1 MALHIE
7 IQDMYCLDSINLVG
21 NPVVN
26 TCPELANIRCNE
38 DAIQAGFA
46 KYFGGSGG
54 GATAALGSSPS
65 TA

>member
-1 MALHIE
+1 
-7 IQDMYCLDSINLVG
+7 MYCLDSINLVG

-46 KYFGGSGG
+46 KYFGGNGG